1 MPWQLMTVLIPEGYS
16 TPLDCL
22 PQAQCSRAF
31 AGSRGARE
39 TTGPAV
45 TVALSPSDQSAMH
58 GEMQTTRGYK
68 NRESTRL
75 RRASKRVPDSSTN
88 RIVKP
93 VGSGS

>member
-45 TVALSPSDQSAMH
+45 AVALSPSDQSAMH

-68 NRESTRL
+68 KPRI
-75 RRASKRVPDSSTN
+75 SKAPKS
-88 RIVKP
+88 P
-93 VGSGS
+93 

>member
-1 MPWQLMTVLIPEGYS
+1 MPWQLMTVLILEGYS

-45 TVALSPSDQSAMH
+45 AAAPPPSDQSAMH
-58 GEMQTTRGYK
+58 GQMQTTQGYK
-68 NRESTRL
+68 KPR
-75 RRASKRVPDSSTN
+75 STN
-88 RIVKP
+88 APK
-93 VGSGS
+93 SQ